1 MATLTTILN
10 PFNPNEKT
18 VQRINPCFIYEC
30 LVPYSEDIEFVVSL
44 NGNITENYEYK
55 LKENDFLAIVPIPA
69 GGGGG
74 KNVIRIIAM
83 VALVVASQGLA
94 AGFMGATAGTAGA
107 MFGAGVY
114 GGMSGAF
121 ILGGLQAAIVV
132 GGGMLVNAL
141 LPAAS
146 PSVATSTALSDVSPT
161 YAYSGGSNNREV
173 GTTLPIMLGTAR
185 VTPPIIASYLSLEG
199 DKQYYNAL
207 FAINDGEVNNISD
220 IEINSQAIGNF
231 NGTSHSITYGTA
243 DQSTIGNFR
252 DTVTTFSLS
261 RALNTQNLET
271 TYSTNGNSIQ
281 ELEVVML
288 FSSGLFSI
296 QNNGKYIPKS
306 ITFEISYKKDGTAT
320 WTTQSITISNIYK
333 TTKRLSYSFKN
344 LEAAT
349 YDIKVKRISDF
360 DTNSQ
365 VANALVL
372 DYVNEII
379 YDDFIYPGT
388 ALLAVNAL
396 ATDQLSS
403 LPTVTCLVNN
413 TGTVKHKSN
422 PAWACYDLLKR
433 EGIPDTDIN
442 LTKFQE
448 WADFCTAKNLTVGL
462 YLDSQQELQ
471 SALNMISVLGR
482 GIVLQFGSIFTPI
495 VEKVVDIP
503 TQGFLFTGGNII
515 DSSFSISY
523 IPYNERSNTIEVTYY
538 DEMDSYK
545 SKTVQVQSHDFDSKT
560 MEIKSSINL
569 YGCTK
574 RAMAASYAKFLL
586 NKNRYISETVS
597 FTAFVD
603 SIACN
608 VGDVIKVGVKYM
620 TNTLADG
627 RILGVENNNTL
638 ILDQEVELLDNEDYQ
653 IQIRC
658 IDDEI
663 ITINIPS
670 VNMNTLSDRIEIGT
684 FPREINKFDVYALG
698 KLDTEAT
705 NLYRVTSITRASDLK
720 RKITAIEYNPD
731 VYNDSA
737 IINVEPIVLIDN
749 TTNIQ
754 TEEILIQKN
763 DGTVDEILV
772 ISFNGNKLTN
782 TIYLDGK
789 KIGTTTTNNFEIKN
803 LLTRGKS
810 YEIKVNDK
818 AITYTFQGL
827 LVKVGTPTDLSINLL
842 STNTVI
848 SWGATPFAVGYKI
861 YHNDVVIEDN
871 IKSTTFNYKLLE
883 NGTHTFKVEALNIA
897 LNSSDAIEESIT
909 VDVPLSPNV
918 SVSYKGENVLIKWEE
933 SNSTYP
939 ISHYIVSHDDLITI
953 AKTTTYTTKVNWNS
967 KSITIQAVDI
977 AGNVS
982 TVRTAT
988 STIALPSITEVTS
1001 KVIDNNILLYWKQ
1014 TAKTLPIAHVE
1025 IKKGETLAT
1034 AELIG
1039 TNNSTFA
1046 NLFESKSDYYTYW
1059 ITPVDTAGNKGDSS
1073 STTALVNEP
1082 PDYVLNAQ
1090 WFSDFSGTKYNS
1102 FAESNKLYLGI
1113 KNETFENHFIVNNW
1127 SSAQE
1132 QVNAGYLLYAQP
1144 FAINSYYEELF
1155 DYGTVL
1161 ASTTVTAILDYERI
1175 GNGGFQIDIS
1185 ISEDNTN
1192 WTLYSNSSKVTTSN
1206 FRYVKVKVSFIGSVN
1221 DAFIVNTM
1229 EVKLDSKIKSD
1240 NGKTTANISDVNGTI
1255 VNFNKSFVDV
1265 VNITIT
1271 PLGTTRKTFVCDFT
1285 DVPNPTYFK
1294 VYIYDMNGNRITSD
1308 FTWSAEGY

>member
-1 MATLTTILN
+1 
-10 PFNPNEKT
+10 
-18 VQRINPCFIYEC
+18 
-30 LVPYSEDIEFVVSL
+30 
-44 NGNITENYEYK
+44 
-55 LKENDFLAIVPIPA
+55 
-69 GGGGG
+69 
-74 KNVIRIIAM
+74 
-83 VALVVASQGLA
+83 
-94 AGFMGATAGTAGA
+94 
-107 MFGAGVY
+107 
-114 GGMSGAF
+114 
-121 ILGGLQAAIVV
+121 
-132 GGGMLVNAL
+132 
-141 LPAAS
+141 
-146 PSVATSTALSDVSPT
+146 
-161 YAYSGGSNNREV
+161 
-173 GTTLPIMLGTAR
+173 
-185 VTPPIIASYLSLEG
+185 
-199 DKQYYNAL
+199 
-207 FAINDGEVNNISD
+207 
-220 IEINSQAIGNF
+220 
-231 NGTSHSITYGTA
+231 
-243 DQSTIGNFR
+243 
-252 DTVTTFSLS
+252 
-261 RALNTQNLET
+261 
-271 TYSTNGNSIQ
+271 
-281 ELEVVML
+281 
-288 FSSGLFSI
+288 
-296 QNNGKYIPKS
+296 
-306 ITFEISYKKDGTAT
+306 
-320 WTTQSITISNIYK
+320 
-333 TTKRLSYSFKN
+333 
-344 LEAAT
+344 
-349 YDIKVKRISDF
+349 
-360 DTNSQ
+360 
-365 VANALVL
+365 
-372 DYVNEII
+372 
-379 YDDFIYPGT
+379 
-388 ALLAVNAL
+388 
-396 ATDQLSS
+396 
-403 LPTVTCLVNN
+403 
-413 TGTVKHKSN
+413 
-422 PAWACYDLLKR
+422 
-433 EGIPDTDIN
+433 
-442 LTKFQE
+442 
-448 WADFCTAKNLTVGL
+448 
-462 YLDSQQELQ
+462 
-471 SALNMISVLGR
+471 MISVLGR

-538 DEMDSYK
+538 DETDSYK

-569 YGCTK
+569 YGCTR

-663 ITINIPS
+663 MTINIPS
-670 VNMNTLSDRIEIGT
+670 VNMNTFSHRIEIGT

-720 RKITAIEYNPD
+720 RKISAIEYNED

-763 DGTVDEILV
+763 DGTIDEILV
-772 ISFNGNKLTN
+772 VSFNGNKLTN

-818 AITYTFQGL
+818 AISYTFIGL
-827 LVKVGTPTDLSINLL
+827 LAKIGTPTDLSINLL
-842 STNTVI
+842 ATNTVI
-848 SWGATPFAVGYKI
+848 SWSPVAYAAGYRI
-861 YHNDVVIEDN
+861 YHNNVVIEDN
-871 IKSTTFNYKLLE
+871 IKSSTFNYKLLK
-883 NGTHTFKVEALNIA
+883 NGTHTFKVEALNVG
-897 LNSSDAIEESIT
+897 LNPSDAIEESIV

-918 SVSYKGENVLIKWEE
+918 SVAYKGENVLIKWEE

-939 ISHYIVSHDDLITI
+939 ISHYIVSHDDLTTI
-953 AKTTTYTTKVNWNS
+953 AKTTTYTTKANWNS

-982 TVRTAT
+982 TIRTAT
-988 STIALPSITEVTS
+988 STIALPTVTEVTS

-1034 AELIG
+1034 AEQIG

-1059 ITPVDTAGNKGDSS
+1059 ITPVDSAGNKGDSL

-1082 PDYVLNAQ
+1082 PDYTLNAQ

-1102 FAESNKLYLGI
+1102 FSESKKLYLGI

-1144 FAINSYYEELF
+1144 FATTSYYEEVF

-1240 NGKTTANISDVNGTI
+1240 NGKTTAKDSDVHGTI

-1265 VNITIT
+1265 VNISIT
-1271 PLGTTRKTFVCDFT
+1271 PLGTTLKNFICDFT

>member
-1 MATLTTILN
+1 MATLTVILN

-18 VQRINPCFIYEC
+18 VKTIENCFIYEC

-44 NGNITENYEYK
+44 NGSITENYEYK

-74 KNVIRIIAM
+74 GKNIIRIIAM

-94 AGFMGATAGTAGA
+94 VGFMGATAG
-107 MFGAGVY
+107 MVGAGVY
-114 GGMSGAF
+114 GGMSGAL

-132 GGGMLVNAL
+132 GGGMLINSL
-141 LPAAS
+141 LPTPTAS
-146 PSVATSTALSDVSPT
+146 VGTSTALSNVSPT
-161 YAYSGGSNNREV
+161 YAYGGGSNNREV
-173 GTTLPIMLGTAR
+173 GTTLPILLGTAR

-199 DKQYYNAL
+199 DKQHLNIL
-207 FAINDGEVNNISD
+207 MAINDGVVNNISD
-220 IEINSQAIGNF
+220 IEINNQAISNF
-231 NGTSHSITYGTA
+231 NDVEYFTTLGTETQTA
-243 DQSTIGNFR
+243 IGNFR
-252 DTVTTFSLS
+252 DTATTISLS
-261 RALNTQNLET
+261 RNLNELNYET
-271 TYSTNGNSIQ
+271 TYTTVSNTVN

-288 FSSGLFSI
+288 FASGLFIVSDDGTYV
-296 QNNGKYIPKS
+296 NKS
-306 ITFEISYKKDGTAT
+306 VSFEISYKKSSSPT
-320 WTTQSITISNIYK
+320 WITQSYIVSNTYK
-333 TTKRLSYSFKN
+333 TSKRLSYRFKN
-344 LEAAT
+344 LEVDT
-349 YDIKVKRISDF
+349 YDVKIKRTSSY
-360 DTNSQ
+360 DTNTR
-365 VANALVL
+365 VANALSL
-372 DYVNEII
+372 DYINEII
-379 YDDFIYPGT
+379 YDDFCYPGV
-388 ALLAVNAL
+388 ALLAINAM
-396 ATDQLSS
+396 ATDQLNGSF
-403 LPTVTCLVNN
+403 PTITCLVNN
-413 TGTVKHKSN
+413 TGTVKPKDN

-433 EGIPDTDIN
+433 EGIPDSDIN

-471 SALNMISVLGR
+471 SALNMVSVLGR
-482 GIVLQFGSIFTPI
+482 GIVLQFGSVFTPI
-495 VEKVVDIP
+495 VEKLVDIP

-538 DEMDSYK
+538 DETDSYK

-574 RAMAASYAKFLL
+574 RTMAASYAKFLL

-638 ILDQEVELLDNEDYQ
+638 ILDQEVELLDNEDYE

-658 IDDEI
+658 LDDEI

-670 VNMNTLSDRIEIGT
+670 VNMNTLSDTIEIGT

-698 KLDTEAT
+698 KLDVEAT

-720 RKITAIEYNPD
+720 RKITAIEYNPA

-737 IINVEPIVLIDN
+737 IVNVEPIVLIDN

-754 TEEILIQKN
+754 AEEILIPKK
-763 DGTVDEILV
+763 DGTIDEIL
-772 ISFNGNKLTN
+772 ILSFNGNKLTN

-789 KIGTTTTNNFEIKN
+789 KIGTTSTNNFEIKN
-803 LLTRGKS
+803 QLIRGKE
-810 YEIKVNDK
+810 YEIKVNNK
-818 AITYTFQGL
+818 AITYTFIGL
-827 LVKVGTPTDLSINLL
+827 LAKVGAPTDLNINLL
-842 STNTVI
+842 ATNTVI
-848 SWGATPFAVGYKI
+848 SWSPVAYAAGYKI
-861 YHNDVVIEDN
+861 YHNNVVIEDN
-871 IKSTTFNYKLLE
+871 IKSTTFNYKLLG
-883 NGTHTFKVEALNIA
+883 NGTHTFKVEALNIG
-897 LNSSDAIEESIT
+897 LSSSDAIEESII

-918 SVSYKGENVLIKWEE
+918 SVTYKGENVLIKWEE

-939 ISHYIVSHDDLITI
+939 ISYYIVNHDDLTTI
-953 AKTTTYTTKVNWNS
+953 AKTTTYTTKVNWSS

-977 AGNVS
+977 AGNTS
-982 TVRTAT
+982 TVRAAT
-988 STIALPSITEVTS
+988 STIVSPTATEVTS

-1014 TAKTLPIAHVE
+1014 TAKTLPISHVE

-1039 TNNSTFA
+1039 ENNSTFA

-1059 ITPVDTAGNKGDSS
+1059 IIPVDTAGNKGDSS

-1090 WFSDFSGTKYNS
+1090 WNSSFSGTKYNS
-1102 FAESNKLYLGI
+1102 FTELNKLYLGI
-1113 KNETFENHFIVNNW
+1113 KNETFENHFIINNW
-1127 SSAQE
+1127 SSAQD
-1132 QVNAGYLLYAQP
+1132 QVNAGYLLYSQP
-1144 FAINSYYEELF
+1144 FTLTSYYEEIF
-1155 DYGTVL
+1155 DYGTIL
-1161 ASTTVTAILDYERI
+1161 PSTTVTVTLDYERV
-1175 GNGGFQIDIS
+1175 GQGGFQIDIS
-1185 ISEDNTN
+1185 ISEDNAN
-1192 WTLYSNSSKVTTSN
+1192 WILYSNSSKLTASN
-1206 FRYVKVKVSFIGSVN
+1206 FRYVKVKISFIGSKN
-1221 DAFIVNTM
+1221 DAFIVNTL

-1240 NGKTTANISDVNGTI
+1240 NGKTTANVSDENGTI

-1271 PLGTTRKTFVCDFT
+1271 PLGTTLKTFICDFI
-1285 DVPNPTYFK
+1285 DVPNPTFFK

>member
-1 MATLTTILN
+1 MATLTVILN

-18 VQRINPCFIYEC
+18 VKTIENCFIYEC

-74 KNVIRIIAM
+74 GKNVIRIIAM

-94 AGFMGATAGTAGA
+94 AGFMGATAGTIGVAGL
-107 MFGAGVY
+107 Y
-114 GGMSGAF
+114 GGTSGAL
-121 ILGGLQAAIVV
+121 ILGGLQAGIII

-146 PSVATSTALSDVSPT
+146 PSVATSTALSEVSPT

-185 VTPPIIASYLSLEG
+185 VTPPVIASYLSLEG
-199 DKQYYNAL
+199 DKQYLNILMAV
-207 FAINDGEVNNISD
+207 NDGVVNSISD
-220 IEINSQAIGNF
+220 IEINNQAILNF
-231 NGTSHSITYGTA
+231 NDIEYFTTLGTENQTA
-243 DQSTIGNFR
+243 IGNFR
-252 DTVTTFSLS
+252 DTATTISLS
-261 RALNTQNLET
+261 RNLNELNYET
-271 TYSTNGNSIQ
+271 TYTTVSNTIN

-288 FSSGLFSI
+288 FGSGLFSI
-296 QNNGKYIPKS
+296 SDDGTYLSKS
-306 ITFEISYKKDGTAT
+306 VSFEISYKKSSSST
-320 WTTQSITISNIYK
+320 WITQSYTVSNTYK
-333 TTKRLSYSFKN
+333 TSKRLSYRFKN
-344 LEAAT
+344 LEVDT
-349 YDIKVKRISDF
+349 YDVKIKRTSAY
-360 DTNSQ
+360 DTNTR
-365 VANALVL
+365 VANALSL
-372 DYVNEII
+372 DYINEII
-379 YDDFIYPGT
+379 YDDFCYPGV
-388 ALLAVNAL
+388 ALLAINAM
-396 ATDQLSS
+396 ATDQLNGSF
-403 LPTVTCLVNN
+403 PTITCLVNN
-413 TGTVKHKSN
+413 TGSTKPKNN
-422 PAWACYDLLKR
+422 PAWACYDLLKK
-433 EGIPDTDIN
+433 EGIPDSDIN

-448 WADFCTAKNLTVGL
+448 WADFCAAKNLTVGL
-462 YLDSQQELQ
+462 YLDTQQELQ
-471 SALNMISVLGR
+471 SALNMVSLLGR

-538 DEMDSYK
+538 DETDSYK

-574 RAMAASYAKFLL
+574 RTMAASYAKFLL

-608 VGDVIKVGVKYM
+608 VGDVIRVGVKYM

-638 ILDQEVELLDNEDYQ
+638 RLDQEVELLDNEDYQ

-658 IDDEI
+658 LDDEI

-670 VNMNTLSDRIEIGT
+670 VNMNTVTDTIEIGT

-705 NLYRVTSITRASDLK
+705 NLYRVTNITRASDLK

-749 TTNIQ
+749 TTNVQ

-763 DGTVDEILV
+763 DGTIDEILV

-803 LLTRGKS
+803 ILTRGKS

-861 YHNDVVIEDN
+861 YHNNVVIEDN

-897 LNSSDAIEESIT
+897 LNSSDAIEESIV

-918 SVSYKGENVLIKWEE
+918 SVAYKGENVLIKWEE

-939 ISHYIVSHDDLITI
+939 ISHYIVSHDDLTTI
-953 AKTTTYTTKVNWNS
+953 AKTTTYTTKVNWSS

-988 STIALPSITEVTS
+988 STIALPTVTEVTS

-1206 FRYVKVKVSFIGSVN
+1206 FRYVKVKVSFVGSVN

-1240 NGKTTANISDVNGTI
+1240 NGKTIANVSDVNGTI
-1255 VNFNKSFVDV
+1255 VNFNKPFVDV

-1271 PLGTTRKTFVCDFT
+1271 PLGTTLKTFICDFI
-1285 DVPNPTYFK
+1285 DVPNPTFFK